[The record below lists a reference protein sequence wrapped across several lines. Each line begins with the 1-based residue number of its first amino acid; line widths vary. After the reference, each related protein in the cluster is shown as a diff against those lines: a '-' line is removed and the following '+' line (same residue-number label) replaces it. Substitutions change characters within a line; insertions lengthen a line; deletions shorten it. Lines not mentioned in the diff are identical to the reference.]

1 MKDRPLDDDLNIT
14 RENIRRK
21 RRALARQRRRRLLR
35 ALVLM
40 CIGGVFMVAVLACA
54 FLFIRW
60 SAQVYDDY
68 RAAYA
73 GYTQRQQE
81 KIGTP
86 DPLYAGY
93 TNVLLLGIDN
103 GADVSGN
110 PVKRADTVAVLSLNN
125 ETGAVHFLTVPRGTW
140 VTMPD
145 GATHD
150 RISSAYAYGGA
161 PAMVRTVSA
170 LTGVAIHQYVAAD
183 MQPFASLID
192 VLGGIDVYVECPM
205 DYDDAEASTHIHL
218 QQGYQHLSGQ
228 EAMGYLRYRG
238 TDLGDLGRAQRQQ
251 KFLRLLYDRLLQVDV
266 VPKLPDIAQ
275 IMREQV
281 DTSAELFDS
290 AHLANVLRHVSS
302 AQPETVML
310 PGKLAADD
318 DTIWMP
324 DTAGMRQELQAFFP
338 DLSDDAGAAP
348 AQEE

>member
-1 MKDRPLDDDLNIT
+1 MTEQPRDDLSVT

-21 RRALARQRRRRLLR
+21 RQALARKRRRAMLR

-40 CIGGVFMVAVLACA
+40 FIGGVFVTIVLACT

-60 SAQVYDDY
+60 SARVYDEY
-68 RAAYA
+68 QTAYT

-86 DPLYAGY
+86 NPLYAGY
-93 TNVLLLGIDN
+93 TNVLLLGVDN
-103 GADVSGN
+103 GADASGSE
-110 PVKRADTVAVLSLNN
+110 VKRADTVALLSMNN
-125 ETGAVHFLTVPRGTW
+125 DTGEVHFLTLPRGTW

-145 GATHD
+145 GTTHD
-150 RISSAYAYGGA
+150 RIGSAYAYGGA

-170 LTGVAIHQYVAAD
+170 LTGVAIHQYVAVD
-183 MQPFASLID
+183 MQTFASLID
-192 VLGGIDVYVECPM
+192 VLGGIDVYVECDM
-205 DYDDAEASTHIHL
+205 NYDDAEANTHIHL
-218 QQGYQHLSGQ
+218 QQGYQHLNGT

-266 VPKLPDIAQ
+266 VPKLPQLAQ
-275 IMREQV
+275 IIREQV

-302 AQPETVML
+302 QQPETIML
-310 PGKLAADD
+310 PGHAAEDD
-318 DTIWMP
+318 DTIWLP
-324 DTAGMRQELQAFFP
+324 DTAAMQQELQQIFP
-338 DLSDDAGAAP
+338 DLGA
-348 AQEE
+348 E